1 MLSQGVNTFNAQ
13 FSAFMNAA
21 TKAHQ
26 ERLDTSPKHHAK
38 AQDVVQDEHS
48 RYLNAEQVVVICD
61 VFETN
66 TRAADTFLNY
76 KKFEYRK
83 AWVELQL
90 KRAGFPLNNTT
101 IDNSQ

>member
-1 MLSQGVNTFNAQ
+1 MFNAQ
-13 FSAFMNAA
+13 FGAFMNAA
-21 TKAHQ
+21 TKVCQ
-26 ERLDTSPKHHAK
+26 ERSDTSPKRHTK

-76 KKFEYRK
+76 KKFEYHK
-83 AWVELQL
+83 AWIELQL
-90 KRAGFPLNNTT
+90 KWAGFPLDNTT